1 MRSYDAQEVLDR
13 IAKVANDIAFHA
25 GVGAMETAGGLLGYL
40 VDHPRDLEPFMN
52 AGIGE
57 LPDDWFQQHS
67 LTWMAMNGKVVHP
80 EDARLARIVKK
91 MAKAPDTGEGEPT
104 NEPPHQTR

>member
-1 MRSYDAQEVLDR
+1 MSKVYDAQEVLER
-13 IAKVANDIAFHA
+13 IAKAADALAFQA

-52 AGIGE
+52 GGLGE
-57 LPDDWFQQHS
+57 LPEDWYQQHS

-80 EDARLARIVKK
+80 AEARRARTIKK
-91 MAKAPDTGEGEPT
+91 MERQS
-104 NEPPHQTR
+104 NV